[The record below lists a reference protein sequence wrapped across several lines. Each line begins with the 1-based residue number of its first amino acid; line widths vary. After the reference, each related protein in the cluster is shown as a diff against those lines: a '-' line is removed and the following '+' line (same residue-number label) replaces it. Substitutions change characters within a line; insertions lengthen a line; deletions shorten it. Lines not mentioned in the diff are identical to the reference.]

1 MWNTILKSIGRHIQ
15 LTAEEV
21 EYFTSLLTVRKL
33 RKRQYLLQE
42 GDVMRLETFVSKGC
56 LRSYEIDAKGQEH
69 IIQFSVEEWWVG
81 DMYSF
86 LTGTPS
92 RLNIDCLEDTEV
104 IQFSKDQLEELYVR
118 VPKFERYFRLL
129 VQNAYIASQNR
140 ILSIMTKP
148 ALERYHEFLQKYPT
162 IEQRVP
168 NHQIASFL
176 GITPESLS
184 RLRKQYA
191 SGKPLT

>member
-1 MWNTILKSIGRHIQ
+1 MWESILKSISKHIQ
-15 LTAEEV
+15 LSEEET
-21 EYFTSLLTVRKL
+21 EYFTSLLTVKKL

-42 GDVMRLETFVSKGC
+42 GDIMRHETFVVKGC
-56 LRSYEIDAKGQEH
+56 LRTYKIDVKGQEH
-69 IIQFSVEEWWVG
+69 VVHFSIEDWWVG

-104 IQFSKDQLEELYVR
+104 IQFSKDALEELYIR

-129 VQNAYIASQNR
+129 VQNAYITAQNR
-140 ILSIMTKP
+140 IVSIMTKS
-148 ALERYHEFLQKYPT
+148 ALERYHQFLQNYPT

-191 SGKPLT
+191 AGQS

>member
-1 MWNTILKSIGRHIQ
+1 MWEPILKSISKHIQ
-15 LTAEEV
+15 LTEEET
-21 EYFTSLLTVRKL
+21 EYFTSLLTVKKL

-42 GDVMRLETFVSKGC
+42 GDVMRHETFVVKGC
-56 LRSYEIDAKGQEH
+56 LRTYETDAKGQEH
-69 IIQFSVEEWWVG
+69 VIHFSAEDWWVG

-92 RLNIDCLEDTEV
+92 RFNIDCLEDTEL
-104 IQFSKDQLEELYVR
+104 IQFTKEHLEELYVK

-129 VQNAYIASQNR
+129 VQNAYIAAQNR
-140 ILSIMTKP
+140 IMSIMTKP

-191 SGKPLT
+191 TGQS

>member
-1 MWNTILKSIGRHIQ
+1 MWEPILNSISRHIQ
-15 LTAEEV
+15 LTEEET
-21 EYFTSLLTVRKL
+21 EYFTSLLTVKKL

-42 GDVMRLETFVSKGC
+42 GDVMRHETFVAKGC
-56 LRSYEIDAKGQEH
+56 LRTYEIDEKGQEH
-69 IIQFSVEEWWVG
+69 VIQFSVEEWWVG

-86 LTGTPS
+86 LTCTPS
-92 RLNIDCLEDTEV
+92 RFNIDCLEDTEL
-104 IQFSKDQLEELYVR
+104 IQFTKEQLEELYIR
-118 VPKFERYFRLL
+118 VPKFERYFRIL
-129 VQNAYIASQNR
+129 VQNAYIAAQNR
-140 ILSIMTKP
+140 VLSIITKP
-148 ALERYHEFLQKYPT
+148 ALERYQEFVRKYPT

-191 SGKPLT
+191 AGQS